1 MKMRNESNRVLWID
15 VLNIVACMGVVLLHS
30 TNGQV
35 HGFNG
40 SVSFEWTVG
49 LLTHSVFLWP
59 VNVFFMLSGL
69 TLMRKVF
76 GGGKNVLC
84 KKA

>member
-1 MKMRNESNRVLWID
+1 MKMRNETERVLWID

-30 TNGQV
+30 TNSQV

-40 SVSFEWTVG
+40 NVSFEWAVG
-49 LLTHSVFLWP
+49 LLTHSAFLWP

-69 TLMRKVF
+69 TLMRKSIR
-76 GGGKNVLC
+76 GG
-84 KKA
+84 